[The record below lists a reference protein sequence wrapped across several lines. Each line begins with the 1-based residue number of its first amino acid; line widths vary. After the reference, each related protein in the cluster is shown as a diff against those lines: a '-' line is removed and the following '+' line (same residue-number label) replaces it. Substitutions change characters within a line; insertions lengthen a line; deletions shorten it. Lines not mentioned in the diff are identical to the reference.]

1 MIKVEQKNW
10 ILKPF
15 SSAQVSVTSP
25 RFPALPAATT
35 LTATNPRIICC
46 CCETWM
52 IMNYHIQPGWQS
64 LKAPLCREAA
74 ESTQVV
80 TQAQSL
86 LRSPHLPCNLLS
98 CTPPSATLVSSSLS
112 WLQEERRE
120 GRGGARRGRHC
131 LKTTSRDFF
140 LWFSFFTLLLLPKTH
155 VVPICHS
162 QARWGGTWRVMW
174 RRLSEV
180 LHRHQ
185 FYWQQCGFSVIS
197 WHVLWRAALWMGG
210 SLR

>member
-10 ILKPF
+10 ILKQF

-25 RFPALPAATT
+25 RFSALPAAAT

-86 LRSPHLPCNLLS
+86 LRSPHLPCNLFS

-112 WLQEERRE
+112 WLQEERSE
-120 GRGGARRGRHC
+120 GRGGARRGRRC
-131 LKTTSRDFF
+131 LKTTSRDIFF
-140 LWFSFFTLLLLPKTH
+140 CFSFFTLLLLPKTH

-162 QARWGGTWRVMW
+162 RARWGGTWRVMW
-174 RRLSEV
+174 RPLSEV
-180 LHRHQ
+180 LHRLS
-185 FYWQQCGFSVIS
+185 FIDSSVAS
-197 WHVLWRAALWMGG
+197 LW
-210 SLR
+210 